1 MGKNKKIKIAK
12 DILLKILES
21 SVDFMEYFGDL
32 RTYQTAPYRGG
43 REYIAA
49 IKNAKERKYLK
60 DELGRLK
67 KEKFIK
73 ERKTGNRLVLAL
85 TEKGRQAALRHR
97 ILVSDKIN
105 KDKFCV
111 VVFDIPESE
120 RKTRSFFRRF
130 LKEAG
135 FIRLQKS
142 VWVSNKDIAEYVT
155 DLVCSASAEKWVNVI
170 EASKISNFIIKK
182 RKQKEK

>member
-1 MGKNKKIKIAK
+1 MRRNNKIKIAK
-12 DILLKILES
+12 DILLKILDS
-21 SVDFMEYFGDL
+21 SLGNMQYFCDL
-32 RTYQTAPYRGG
+32 RSYHGAPFEGG

-60 DELGRLK
+60 DELRRLK
-67 KEKFIK
+67 RNKFIE

-85 TEKGRQAALRHR
+85 TAKGRQAALRHR
-97 ILVSDKIN
+97 ILEIKKIN

-120 RKTRSFFRRF
+120 RKIRDFFRNF

-135 FIRLQKS
+135 FIRLQQS
-142 VWVSNKDIAEYVT
+142 VWVSNKDTAEYII
-155 DLVCSASAEKWVNVI
+155 DLVRSASAEKWVSVI
-170 EASKISNFIIKK
+170 EAGKISNFAIKNK
-182 RKQKEK
+182 R